1 MPWAVVWPPRCWLVL
16 CSDLGPWAAHP
27 SPCSCLQSVLRG
39 LGSVVAV
46 EERSL
51 TGTWDVNSLH
61 RWSWKTEDGHH
72 HRGLGPP
79 GSVPSGV
86 PSWPLGQAP
95 ETDRLDSDPSSAPE
109 GLRDLEQAALLL
121 WVSAF
126 FESTAVG

>member
-27 SPCSCLQSVLRG
+27 SPCSCPAVGAAGAGLRG
-39 LGSVVAV
+39 GGGGALAHGDLGREQPAPL
-46 EERSL
+46 ELADGGRPPPQRS
-51 TGTWDVNSLH
+51 GA
-61 RWSWKTEDGHH
+61 
-72 HRGLGPP
+72 P

-95 ETDRLDSDPSSAPE
+95 EMDRLDSDPSSAPE